1 MLLHTCV
8 SLGGSAESPCVISLL
23 YSALQDC
30 IRAGV
35 TKFNVNTEV
44 RAAYLESLRQHSG
57 SGDLVDVMRAAT
69 QAMQTVVAD
78 KMRMFGSAGKAT

>member
-1 MLLHTCV
+1 MLLHNCV
-8 SLGGSAESPCVISLL
+8 SLGGSAEYPCVTSLFR
-23 YSALQDC
+23 SALQDC

-44 RAAYLESLRQHSG
+44 RAVYVESLRQHSG

-69 QAMQTVVAD
+69 QAMQAVVAD